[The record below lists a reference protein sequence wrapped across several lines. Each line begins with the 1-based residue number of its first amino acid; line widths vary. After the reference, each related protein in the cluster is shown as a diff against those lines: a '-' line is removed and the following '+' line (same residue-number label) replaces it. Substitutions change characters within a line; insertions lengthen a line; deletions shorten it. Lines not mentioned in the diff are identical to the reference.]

1 MDCPNVPFAEA
12 LNRSTA
18 ASSFW
23 ATVTQSPFALS
34 ARLEPVQ
41 AEASTE
47 AGAALFAAAD
57 FVAVGE
63 ADAFV
68 AFAVGEVLAEDGEGF
83 GVAVVALGVGDA
95 VGDGI
100 GSGNSSASTC
110 GAASGDE
117 TTAGALGATAA
128 SGGWVAHA
136 GGRCTVRCTRWR
148 AWRSCIFIGCG
159 LARTT
164 LPRSGCMAPCWP
176 RCWAGGS
183 GTTYASAKNP
193 HAQGLLQW
201 IDAIENIAS
210 NA

>member
-1 MDCPNVPFAEA
+1 
-12 LNRSTA
+12 LR
-18 ASSFW
+18 
-23 ATVTQSPFALS
+23 
-34 ARLEPVQ
+34 ARLVPVQ

-68 AFAVGEVLAEDGEGF
+68 AFAVGEALAEDGEGL

-136 GGRCTVRCTRWR
+136 AKSGTRATRATARRCDMVLLLGRGSPRQRIPDSRLRSNLDRCRGR
-148 AWRSCIFIGCG
+148 RGRRGCG
-159 LARTT
+159 GAVGAFAELLANQTRVLGVDHPRT
-164 LPRSGCMAPCWP
+164 LRVRSQRVFRREKPEHLNPGIGK
-176 RCWAGGS
+176 RGS
-183 GTTYASAKNP
+183 V
-193 HAQGLLQW
+193 
-201 IDAIENIAS
+201 EEM
-210 NA
+210 